1 MSDTAIVITV
11 VLAALVILLLA
22 LGLIVW
28 LVPVAARLVLAFTA
42 FLMGLPFLLTILV
55 FILFPPTLVVFLIGI
70 ALMQLGVGEDQER

>member
-1 MSDTAIVITV
+1 MSDTAIVIIV
-11 VLAALVILLLA
+11 VLAALFILLLA
-22 LGLIVW
+22 LGLIIW

-42 FLMGLPFLLTILV
+42 FLMGLPFLVTILV

>member
-1 MSDTAIVITV
+1 MSDTAIVIIV
-11 VLAALVILLLA
+11 VLAALSILLLA

-28 LVPVAARLVLAFTA
+28 LVPVAARAVLAFTA